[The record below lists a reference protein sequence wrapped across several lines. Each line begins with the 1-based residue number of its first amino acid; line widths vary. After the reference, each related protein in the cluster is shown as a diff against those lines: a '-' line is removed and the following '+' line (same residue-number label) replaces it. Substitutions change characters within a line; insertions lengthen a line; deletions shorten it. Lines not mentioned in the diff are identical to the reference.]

1 MRRHGLT
8 PQRPARRSYR
18 QQPEAVRAWSEEEY
32 PAIVVRA
39 KREQAELVRA
49 DRCGLR
55 PRPTRRPVLGAD
67 RADPLVRVI
76 GHRFQGNVM
85 PAVASR
91 GALWFTVFPGKF
103 TAEVMCSFLECL
115 ARQDNHKPT

>member
-1 MRRHGLT
+1 
-8 PQRPARRSYR
+8 
-18 QQPEAVRAWSEEEY
+18 
-32 PAIVVRA
+32 
-39 KREQAELVRA
+39 
-49 DRCGLR
+49 
-55 PRPTRRPVLGAD
+55 
-67 RADPLVRVI
+67 
-76 GHRFQGNVM
+76 M